1 MVANTIPHAV
11 LESAAREGDHIAI
24 RGEDGREIRYSEL
37 PELIERAA
45 AGIIAHGIAPGDRVA
60 IWAPNSAGW
69 IIAALGIQ
77 TAGAILVPINTRLK
91 GAEAGY
97 ILRKSGARL
106 LLTVES
112 FLDNDYRAMI
122 AGEDLPVLDTV
133 RLLDATAGTIDPPS
147 GPPDAAAHEEARRR
161 LEALGGDDLS
171 DVIFTSG
178 TTGKPKGVMTT
189 HRQNVAL
196 CSTYAENLGLGRA
209 DVYLIV
215 NPFFHAFGYKAGWF
229 TALLVGATA
238 LPQASFDPRA
248 VLARIEAERV
258 TMLPGPPTL
267 YQGLLASDWR
277 DHELSSLRLAITGAA
292 SVPVSL
298 IEEMRRE
305 LGFETVLTAY
315 GLTENCGFVSM
326 CRRGDPIETI
336 ARTAGR
342 PLPGV
347 EVRLVDTEGTPV
359 PAGEPGHLYV
369 RGVGVMRGYLGD
381 PDATARAI
389 DSDGWLKTGDIAV
402 IDGDGNIS
410 ITDRSDDMFTVGG
423 FNAYPAEIEGLIAA
437 HPAVRQVAVIGTPD
451 ARLGMVPHA
460 FVVLRPGMA
469 ETPGGLIAWCRA
481 NMANYK
487 APRSIGI
494 VDALP
499 QTASGKVQKYLLR
512 EEARQRAEA

>member
-11 LESAAREGDHIAI
+11 LESAAREAERVAI

-45 AGIIAHGIAPGDRVA
+45 AGIIAHGIAPDDKVA
-60 IWAPNSAGW
+60 IWAPNSSGW

-77 TAGAILVPINTRLK
+77 AARAVLVPINTRLK
-91 GAEAGY
+91 GTEASY

-106 LLTVES
+106 LLTVDS

-122 AGEDLPVLDTV
+122 AGEDLPDLAI
-133 RLLDATAGTIDPPS
+133 RLLDTEAGTIDPPA
-147 GPPDAAAHEEARRR
+147 GPPDTAAHAEARAR
-161 LEALGGDDLS
+161 LTALCGDDLS

-196 CSTYAENLGLGRA
+196 CRIYAENLGLGA
-209 DVYLIV
+209 TDVYLIV

-238 LPQASFDPRA
+238 LPQSSFDPHA
-248 VLARIEAERV
+248 VLARVAAEGV

-267 YQGLLASDWR
+267 YQTLLAADWR
-277 DHELSSLRLAITGAA
+277 AHDLSPLRLAITGAA

-298 IEEMRRE
+298 IEEMRRD
-305 LGFETVLTAY
+305 LGFDTVLTAY
-315 GLTENCGFVSM
+315 GLSENCGFVSM
-326 CRRGDPIETI
+326 CRRGDPVVTI
-336 ARTAGR
+336 ACTAGR

-347 EVRLVDTEGTPV
+347 EVRLIDADGAPV
-359 PAGEPGHLYV
+359 PAGEPGHLHV
-369 RGVGVMRGYLGD
+369 RGVGVMRGYLDD
-381 PDATARAI
+381 PEATARAI
-389 DSDGWLKTGDIAV
+389 DGDGWLKTGDIAV
-402 IDGDGNIS
+402 IDAEGNIA

-423 FNAYPAEIEGLIAA
+423 FNAYPAEIESLIAA
-437 HPAVRQVAVIGTPD
+437 HTAVRQVAVIGVPD
-451 ARLGMVPHA
+451 TRLGMVPHA
-460 FVVLRPGMA
+460 FVVLRPGAA
-469 ETPGGLIAWCRA
+469 ESPEALIAWCRA

-487 APRSIGI
+487 APRRIEI

-499 QTASGKVQKYLLR
+499 QTATGKVQKYLLR
-512 EEARQRAEA
+512 EHARQTTDA